1 MFSLDNSP
9 YAQLS
14 NYRHSCWLLTAV
26 SVPPTPS
33 YQQGTP
39 CWARQHSCQA
49 QPAAMC
55 SKRHSREPLP
65 LLLYFPTF
73 RFPPSDSKSGSK
85 LLKSLLALPCIG
97 NQVPVE
103 TPLHPSL
110 AHSRKRGGK
119 PRVAET

>member
-1 MFSLDNSP
+1 MMFSLDNSP

-14 NYRHSCWLLTAV
+14 NYRHSCWLLTT
-26 SVPPTPS
+26 SDNCTTH
-33 YQQGTP
+33 QQGTL

-49 QPAAMC
+49 QPAMH
-55 SKRHSREPLP
+55 SKRHSREPPP
-65 LLLYFPTF
+65 LLLYFPAF

-103 TPLHPSL
+103 TPQHPSL